1 MGDVVILAAGC
12 GVVLGTLILEMPSM
26 TIATRMSRLGTES
39 AFEVLARARALEA
52 QGRQI
57 IHLEIGEPDFE
68 TPAHIVEAGVKALQ
82 DGYTHY
88 GPTPGLPEL
97 RQAVARNSRE
107 VRGIDTD
114 WEQVV
119 VTPGAKPIMFYVIM
133 ALAEAGAEVIYPN
146 PGFPIYESMI
156 EFCGAKAVP
165 MRLLEDRAY
174 HPDLTQLPGMVN
186 ERTRLLI
193 INSPENPCGSAFT
206 ADELETIAN
215 VVRSHPDMYVMSDE
229 IYKDILY
236 SGEHHSIAALP
247 GMAERTIIL
256 DGFSKS
262 YAMTGWRLGYG
273 IMPEELVP
281 HVSRLATN
289 SVSCAASFSQIA
301 GWPRWTARRTRC
313 RRWPPSWP
321 PPPSHRGR
329 AGIHTGDQLPGA
341 GGSVLRLPSIRDTG
355 LSSAEFEERA
365 MQEAGVALLSG
376 AAFGEFGEG
385 YVRLSYANSQENIS
399 RALESLDAMVRGL

>member
-1 MGDVVILAAGC
+1 
-12 GVVLGTLILEMPSM
+12 M

-39 AFEVLARARALEA
+39 AFEVLAKARALEA
-52 QGRQI
+52 QGREI
-57 IHLEIGEPDFE
+57 VHLEIGEPDFE
-68 TPAHIVEAGVKALQ
+68 TPAHIVAAGVKALQ

-119 VTPGAKPIMFYVIM
+119 VTPGAKPIMFYVLLAI
-133 ALAEAGAEVIYPN
+133 AEAGAEVIYPN

-156 EFCGAKAVP
+156 EFSGAKAVP
-165 MRLLEDRAY
+165 MQLLEERAY
-174 HPDLTQLPGMVN
+174 HPDLSGLSGMVN

-206 ADELETIAN
+206 LAELETIAD
-215 VVRSHPDMYVMSDE
+215 VVRSHPDLYVMSDE

-236 SGEHHSIAALP
+236 SGAHHSIAALP

-289 SVSCAASFSQIA
+289 SVSCAASFSQLA
-301 GWPRWTARRTRC
+301 GVAALDGPQDAVQEMAAEFARR
-313 RRWPPSWP
+313 RRLIADGLQAIP
-321 PPPSHRGR
+321 
-329 AGIHTGDQLPGA
+329 GINCPEPEGA
-341 GGSVLRLPSIRDTG
+341 FYAFPSIKETG

>member
-1 MGDVVILAAGC
+1 
-12 GVVLGTLILEMPSM
+12 M
-26 TIATRMSRLGTES
+26 TVATRMSRLGTES

-52 QGRQI
+52 QGREI

-68 TPAHIVEAGVKALQ
+68 TPAHIVQAGVKALQ

-107 VRGIDTD
+107 VRGIDTH

-119 VTPGAKPIMFYVIM
+119 VTPGAKPIMFYALL
-133 ALAEAGAEVIYPN
+133 ALAEPGAEVIYPN

-156 EFCGAKAVP
+156 EFSGAKAVP
-165 MRLLEDRAY
+165 MRLLEERAY
-174 HPDLTQLPGMVN
+174 HPDLSRLPELVN

-193 INSPENPCGSAFT
+193 LNSPENPCGSALT
-206 ADELETIAN
+206 RDELETVAE
-215 VVRSHPDMYVMSDE
+215 VARSYPDLYVMSDE

-236 SGEHHSIAALP
+236 TGEHHSIAALP
-247 GMAERTIIL
+247 GMAHRTIIL

-281 HVSRLATN
+281 HISRLATN

-301 GWPRWTARRTRC
+301 GVAALDGPQDEVQAMAAEFGRR
-313 RRWPPSWP
+313 RRLIADGLQAIP
-321 PPPSHRGR
+321 
-329 AGIHTGDQLPGA
+329 GINCPEPEGA
-341 GGSVLRLPSIRDTG
+341 FYAFPSIKDTG
-355 LSSAEFEERA
+355 LTSAEFEQRA
-365 MQEAGVALLSG
+365 MQEAGVAILSG
-376 AAFGEFGEG
+376 AAFGKYGEG
-385 YVRLSYANSQENIS
+385 YVRLSYANSPENIS
-399 RALESLDAMVRGL
+399 KALERLDAMVRAL